1 MEFEKYFGKQ
11 KRKDLQIRLHEVT
24 AKPALLYGSECWTL
38 CQNIETEL
46 TVHR

>member
-11 KRKDLQIRLHEVT
+11 TRKDLQIRLHEVT

-38 CQNIETEL
+38 CQKREREL
-46 TVHR
+46 KVHK